1 MANPPLLMIRLLRRL
16 RAAPVRARLGQP
28 FWLETRYLEAVP
40 IAAEQPRPRL
50 CRAPSCDV

>member
-50 CRAPSCDV
+50 V